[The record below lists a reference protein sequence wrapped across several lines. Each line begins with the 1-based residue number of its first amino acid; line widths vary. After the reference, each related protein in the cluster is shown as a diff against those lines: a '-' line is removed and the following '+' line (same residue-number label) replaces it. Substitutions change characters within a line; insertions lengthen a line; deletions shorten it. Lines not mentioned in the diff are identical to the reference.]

1 MTYRVV
7 QWSTGNVGSYALNGI
22 LLHPELELVGVYAH
36 GSDKQ
41 GKDAGQ
47 LCAYGASTGI
57 TATGNVDKLLALK
70 PDCVCYTANNTVNEN
85 YLEETCRLLEAGI
98 NVSTTSN
105 VRLCYPQ
112 APFNKELVERLERS
126 CQQGGSTLFTSGMDP
141 GASGDYFPLALSSLS
156 ERVDS
161 IRVVEMMN
169 YASYPDPDYTGYVF
183 GYGRPPE
190 FEAPL
195 FVNNRLTNNW
205 GPMIYMLADALR
217 VEIDEIREVYET
229 SLAEETIDC
238 PMGLIRPGT
247 VDGVY
252 FQVQGIVKGKAMI
265 VAEHVNRL
273 RPTTDTDDWPT
284 MADGSDTGYRLE
296 ISGEPSFVMEVHMQ
310 AEDGN
315 HTTAGTKATA
325 MRVVNAIP
333 AVCRA
338 QPGVKSVLDLP
349 IITAHG
355 YSGAR

>member
-1 MTYRVV
+1 MSYRVV

-36 GSDKQ
+36 AEEKQ
-41 GKDAGQ
+41 GNDAGQ
-47 LCAYGASTGI
+47 LCAYGKTTGI
-57 TATGNVDKLLALK
+57 RATGNVEELIALQ
-70 PDCVCYTANNTVNEN
+70 PDCVCYTSNNTVNEG
-85 YLEETCRLLEAGI
+85 YLEEMCRLLEAGI

-112 APFNKELVERLERS
+112 APFNRELVEKLEAACRK
-126 CQQGGSTLFTSGMDP
+126 GGATLFTSGMDP
-141 GASGDYFPLALSSLS
+141 GASGDYFPLGLSSLS

-183 GYGRPPE
+183 GYGRPPD

-217 VEIDEIREVYET
+217 VEVDEIREVYER
-229 SLAEETIDC
+229 SIAEETIDC
-238 PMGLIRPGT
+238 PMGLIEPGT

-252 FQVQGIVKGKAMI
+252 FQVQGIVNGKPMI
-265 VAEHVNRL
+265 IAEHVNRL
-273 RPTTDTDDWPT
+273 RPTTDNDNWPT
-284 MADGSDTGYRLE
+284 MADGSDTGYFLE
-296 ISGEPSFVMEVHMQ
+296 IKGEPNFMMEVHMV

-333 AVCRA
+333 VVCEA
-338 QPGVKSVLDLP
+338 ESGVKSILDLP
-349 IITAHG
+349 MITAHG
-355 YSGAR
+355 YSGK